1 MTYIPTEKANLDLF
15 AEPEN
20 DQSYD
25 PSYEPDYESDYDSAF
40 DQSTPSLQTENRP
53 GVVELFGVQ
62 QDNNLIDGL
71 ARFEAINPFSSF
83 IVQAPAGSGKTAL
96 LTQRFLALL
105 SQVEQPEQIV
115 AMTFTKKAAA
125 EMRDRIISALKMGLL
140 TELPENATLNDFNT
154 WQLAKSALQQNNHQA
169 WSLLQNPNRLRI
181 KTIDGLNSYLVGQM
195 PLLSKM
201 GAPSQISHKVDS
213 SYKEAVH
220 LTLKTPALEEAV
232 ARLLGLVNGRF
243 NRAESLLMNML
254 KKRDQWMGNLL
265 RLNGDDSR
273 ANLES
278 ALETI
283 VSDELKQ
290 QVAKLSHVR
299 PLLEEACQ
307 VAEYAVQKD
316 QPELDILCGAWPLSD
331 SLSDI
336 QAWQILADWLL
347 TKDSKGIRK
356 TVTKNN
362 GFPAGKGEAKERK
375 DQFLNVLAGLR
386 EGNQSK
392 DVLDALAILKELP
405 EPHYSDDQWL
415 DLQWLI
421 QLLRVSSAYLKVVFQ
436 SSGQADFIEI
446 AQAASQAL
454 GDELEPTD
462 LAQQLDYQV
471 KHLLVD
477 EFQDTSSEQF
487 SLIRKLIAGWQP
499 GDGRTLFIVGDPMQ
513 SIYRFREAEVGNFLK
528 VWQGKVGSVNL
539 TPLNLKVN
547 FRSSQGVVDW
557 VNQNFSKVLPKANNI
572 EKGAVTYSDSVAFST
587 DKIPAVHSF
596 WAVNRSHEEEAHEI
610 VALIQQ
616 RLSELSEGD
625 GKSIALLG
633 RSRSSLMGIARLL
646 KQAGIG
652 FRAVDLEA
660 LNERQEVQDS
670 LALSRALLHL
680 SDRAAWIALLRSP
693 LVGLSLN
700 DLFAVMGNW
709 PYQSVWS
716 CLTYPISALDKNS
729 HPKSANDQAW
739 SLQETLA
746 EKQLSEEG
754 LQRLLH
760 VIPILQQILS
770 RLGSLPFSTLVR
782 ECWIQLDGP
791 QTVETHLALE
801 NVEVFCH
808 TLAEFDG
815 EVLDFQQLETMM
827 DALFARADS
836 SPESQRIELMTMHKS
851 KGLEFDTVILPGLG
865 RKPRGDD
872 TELVSWFQFMA
883 GEDSSGEAAEKLVIA
898 PITQKGQGVSRLSQL
913 LKRFELEKQNYEL
926 GRLLYVAATRAKQ
939 KLYLFG
945 QISVKEPEDIEV
957 VINPVKGSMLEALWP
972 CVNLNFTKLL
982 HEHEFV
988 ELDQSQQKSPWPKVS
1003 RLPLL
1008 RAGFST
1014 LFQQGAENDKSEG
1027 EIANTS
1033 SSINT
1038 IKTVNVTDAAT
1049 DKTSSEADTLFASR
1063 QALLNTSVGNL
1074 VHAVLEQMVNE
1085 GIDDW
1090 DAARLVQRLPF
1101 YQQWLGQQGLKERE
1115 LDEALRRTK
1124 HSLANAIGN
1133 PQLRWALGSQFVESQ
1148 TEQPLTALEEG
1159 GLVTNHIIDRTFVDN
1174 AGVRW
1179 IVDYKTSIYPGKV
1192 DDKKALGE
1200 FIQQQVEYYQPQ
1212 LERYGRLFAELE
1224 NSPQKWVLYFSYI
1237 DQWVELN

>member
-1 MTYIPTEKANLDLF
+1 MSSTPTEMPNLDLF
-15 AEPEN
+15 AEQEN
-20 DQSYD
+20 E
-25 PSYEPDYESDYDSAF
+25 PSFDADYDSAF
-40 DQSTPSLQTENRP
+40 DQSTSSFQAEKRP
-53 GVVELFGVQ
+53 GVTELFGVQ
-62 QDNNLIDGL
+62 QDTHLIDGL
-71 ARFEAINPFSSF
+71 ARFEAINPFNSF

-105 SQVEQPEQIV
+105 SQVEQSEQIV

-125 EMRDRIISALKMGLL
+125 EMRDRIMGALRMGLL
-140 TELPENATLNDFNT
+140 TELPEKATLNDFNT
-154 WQLAKSALQQNNHQA
+154 WQLAKAALLQNNHQA

-201 GAPSQISHKVDS
+201 GAPSQISHNVDS

-220 LTLKTPALEEAV
+220 LTLKTPELEEAV

-243 NRAESLLMNML
+243 NRAESLLMSML

-283 VSDELKQ
+283 VLEELKQ
-290 QVAKLSHVR
+290 QVATLSHIR

-316 QPELDILCGAWPLSD
+316 QPDLEVLCGAWPLSD

-336 QAWQILADWLL
+336 QAWQRLADWLL
-347 TKDSKGIRK
+347 TKDSKGVRK

-386 EGNQSK
+386 EGSQSK

-405 EPHYSDDQWL
+405 EPNYSDDQWL

-487 SLIRKLIAGWQP
+487 SLMRKLIAGWQP

-528 VWQGKVGSVNL
+528 VWQGKVGAVNL

-572 EKGAVTYSDSVAFST
+572 EKGAVSYSDSVAFST
-587 DKIPAVHSF
+587 DATPAVHSF
-596 WAVNRSHEEEAHEI
+596 WAVNRSHEEEAEEI

-616 RLSELSEGD
+616 RLAEFSEDD

-716 CLTYPISALDKNS
+716 CLTYPISALDKGS
-729 HPKSANDQAW
+729 HPKLENDQAW
-739 SLQETLA
+739 SLQEILS

-760 VIPILQQILS
+760 VVPVLQQTLS

-791 QTVETHLALE
+791 QSVETHLALE

-883 GEDSSGEAAEKLVIA
+883 DEESSSMSGESAEKLVIA

-913 LKRFELEKQNYEL
+913 LKRFESEKQNYEL

-939 KLYLFG
+939 NLYLFG
-945 QISVKEPEDIEV
+945 QITVKEPEDIEV

-972 CVNLNFTKLL
+972 CVNLTFTKLL

-1008 RAGFST
+1008 RKGFAT
-1014 LFQQGAENDKSEG
+1014 LFQQGAEMNKSEG
-1027 EIANTS
+1027 EIAS
-1033 SSINT
+1033 
-1038 IKTVNVTDAAT
+1038 KTVNVTDTAS
-1049 DKTSSEADTLFASR
+1049 DKTQLEAETLFASR

-1074 VHAVLEQMVNE
+1074 VHAVLEQMVSE
-1085 GIDDW
+1085 GIEGW
-1090 DAARLVQRLPF
+1090 DATRLAQRLPF
-1101 YQQWLGQQGLKERE
+1101 YKQWLEQQGLKERE
-1115 LDEALRRTK
+1115 LDEALRRTER
-1124 HSLANAIGN
+1124 SLVNAIGN
-1133 PQLRWALGSQFVESQ
+1133 PKLRWALGSQFVESQ
-1148 TEQPLTALEEG
+1148 TEQPLTAVEEG
-1159 GLVTNHIIDRTFVDN
+1159 GLVTNHIIDRTFVDES
-1174 AGVRW
+1174 GLRW
-1179 IVDYKTSIYPGKV
+1179 IIYYKTSLYKGKTE
-1192 DDKKALGE
+1192 DKKALSD
-1200 FIQQQVEYYQPQ
+1200 FIQQQVEHYQPQ

-1224 NSPQKWVLYFSYI
+1224 DRPQKWVLYFSYI